1 MDQHVCLITLVS
13 RVADSG
19 GSGTT
24 GQSGLQRGV
33 TTHREHRRTRLPD
46 RPSHR
51 TPPMRTLE
59 TSRSAAPTTNTPGAS
74 GSRWRTPRTSG
85 PGQLRAMPHGR
96 GGQRV
101 KESSAPG
108 PTRLSP
114 PGWARKVEGSVA
126 ARTTDAI
133 PQRVPLVGGLWV
145 CSGASRAR
153 RRCASRGHVNGPTAQ
168 RSSRRM
174 STRGSRLI
182 TESVTAT
189 LVNPPRSD
197 SARVPR

>member
-1 MDQHVCLITLVS
+1 MDQHVCLITLVR

-114 PGWARKVEGSVA
+114 PGWARKVQGSVA
-126 ARTTDAI
+126 ARTTDAV
-133 PQRVPLVGGLWV
+133 PQHVPQTG
-145 CSGASRAR
+145 
-153 RRCASRGHVNGPTAQ
+153 T
-168 RSSRRM
+168 SRRQQKPPFP
-174 STRGSRLI
+174 T
-182 TESVTAT
+182 
-189 LVNPPRSD
+189 VN
-197 SARVPR
+197 